1 MLIVINYFQVIT
13 LEGRPTASP
22 ENLQVTALNSTTLE
36 VRWEPP
42 NQQFING
49 ISLGYKVEG
58 KRVGVVQTE
67 FVAIVSQDP
76 ANPTA
81 PQRTFLYG

>member
-1 MLIVINYFQVIT
+1 M
-13 LEGRPTASP
+13 EGHPTASP
-22 ENLQVTALNSTTLE
+22 ENLQVTAFNSTTLE
-36 VRWEPP
+36 VTWEPP

-76 ANPTA
+76 ANPTG
-81 PQRTFLYG
+81 PQRTFLYS